1 MSVFACDDQQGTKLM
16 KMTDDLCMNAMEVEL
31 KPTEAETPRYPSDY
45 DLADDGHL
53 DNDFTSTHSAKRRRG
68 DFTINTL
75 GSRFGTRLPSFSR
88 KWRHRQAGK
97 TISIADSL
105 EQPRT
110 SRANST
116 RAPSRAGSIVEVTEL
131 QDSQLPPTP
140 ARSVSGYNPEDSPAL
155 PIDIQ
160 KANTP
165 TEEFDAEGQTATTP
179 LLPPI
184 MTEFPPHL
192 KEVPYQS
199 PLQSPTVADPESAYS
214 VHTPIMGPQV
224 VGLPSPPLSAKPSMA
239 SFHRQRGLSMP
250 PAEHSPMK
258 ADPSDQ
264 WANKLGHANF
274 TINPEPYLPENFDVA
289 ACKRLRTDWDLA
301 RCNFMKHLMRT
312 GENWGATSKTYKL
325 TEEKWAEIDACWKR
339 NSDLC
344 ISRTADNGYESALAM
359 SQGSV
364 AEPAPLMKL
373 PSLNGPKSEGKFPKL
388 GDEDIVGP
396 LERAAQVTQ
405 PKTPKKSGFFKLFS
419 IFGRRE
425 RTPSL

>member
-1 MSVFACDDQQGTKLM
+1 MDA
-16 KMTDDLCMNAMEVEL
+16 AEVEL
-31 KPTEAETPRYPSDY
+31 KPPESETLPYPTDY
-45 DLADDGHL
+45 DLADDNHL
-53 DNDFTSTHSAKRRRG
+53 DSDFGSTHSSKRRRN
-68 DFTINTL
+68 DFAFNAL
-75 GSRFGTRLPSFSR
+75 GSNLGTRLPSFSR

-105 EQPRT
+105 EQPRP
-110 SRANST
+110 SCSNST
-116 RAPSRAGSIVEVTEL
+116 RAPSRTGSIVEIPEP
-131 QDSQLPPTP
+131 QDPQLPPTP
-140 ARSVSGYNPEDSPAL
+140 ARSVSAYDLEDSPTL

-160 KANTP
+160 KANNSI
-165 TEEFDAEGQTATTP
+165 EDFDTEGQTATTP

-184 MTEFPPHL
+184 LTNFSSHL

-239 SFHRQRGLSMP
+239 SFHCPRGLGMP
-250 PAEHSPMK
+250 SAEHPPIMN
-258 ADPSDQ
+258 AGPSHQ

-274 TINPEPYLPENFDVA
+274 NINPEPYLPEHFDVA
-289 ACKRLRTDWDLA
+289 ACKQLRTDWDHA

-312 GENWGATSKTYKL
+312 GENWGATSKTYKF

-344 ISRTADNGYESALAM
+344 ISRTADNGHETALAM
-359 SQGSV
+359 SQSSV

-373 PSLNGPKSEGKFPKL
+373 PSLHGPKSEGKFPKL

-396 LERAAQVTQ
+396 MEQFAQAPQ
-405 PKTPKKSGFFKLFS
+405 PRIAKKSGFFKIFK
-419 IFGRRE
+419 IFGRTSRE
-425 RTPSL
+425 KSSSG